1 MFSLYFVKN
10 TMIASKENKENKYLP
25 NPENYIFYDYTKYYK
40 DFNSQSVLQNIVKCL
55 PMLTVF

>member
-1 MFSLYFVKN
+1 
-10 TMIASKENKENKYLP
+10 MIASKENKENKYLP